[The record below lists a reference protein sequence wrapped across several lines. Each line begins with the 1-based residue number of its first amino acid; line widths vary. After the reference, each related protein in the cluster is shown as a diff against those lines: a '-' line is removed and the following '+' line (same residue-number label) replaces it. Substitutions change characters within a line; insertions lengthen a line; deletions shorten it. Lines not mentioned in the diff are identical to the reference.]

1 MYAPFLAKL
10 LTRIM
15 VKRGC
20 SVSVVE
26 RFVECDAVRFWYNG
40 RVIVAHENQGLAE
53 HRVHL
58 V

>member
-1 MYAPFLAKL
+1 MDFKAEL

-20 SVSVVE
+20 CVSMME
-26 RFVECDAVRFWYNG
+26 RFVKCNALRLRYDG
-40 RVIVAHENQGLAE
+40 RVVVAHENQGLAE
-53 HRVHL
+53 HCVHL